1 VLCGLGKADVM
12 LVCALDIGGSS
23 VKHGV
28 VEVNGD
34 GAYLLAAAQSSPL
47 VSRQFENLRSVVMDS
62 IAGRLNEHPEISAV
76 GISTTGSVDRSGVV
90 VSAGHFDGYRD
101 VSWSEVLTPIFRTL
115 EHVETVNDGR
125 ASAWAEYMALGGRE
139 MSQINVVV
147 GTGVGGGL
155 VYNGELLLGE
165 GGQAGYIGHIKVTA
179 EPTARC
185 SCGSTGCVEVLAAAP
200 AVVRYWQEA
209 GGISDDNEN
218 HSFSDVTAAALR
230 GEESALSAFRRAGRW
245 LGVGLGN
252 AMNVLNPSVVSVGGG
267 VLLAS
272 GSVSSA
278 PAGGPYF
285 EAVAEGLAWAAHRR
299 IVASADL
306 RMARF
311 GNDGG
316 LLGAAQLAARTSQ
329 GA

>member
-1 VLCGLGKADVM
+1 M

-34 GAYLLAAAQSSPL
+34 GAYLLDAAQSSPL
-47 VSRQFENLRSVVMDS
+47 ASRYFENLRSVVMDS
-62 IAGRLNEHPEISAV
+62 IADSLNEHPEISAV

-90 VSAGHFDGYRD
+90 VSAGHFDDYRD
-101 VSWSEVLTPIFRTL
+101 VSWPAILTPIFHTL

-125 ASAWAEYMALGGRE
+125 ASAWAEYMALDGRA
-139 MSQINVVV
+139 MSHINAIV
-147 GTGVGGGL
+147 GTGVGGGI
-155 VYNGELLLGE
+155 VDNGALLLGDS
-165 GGQAGYIGHIKVTA
+165 GQAGYIGHIKVTA

-200 AVVRYWQEA
+200 AIVRYWQEA
-209 GGISDDNEN
+209 AGISDDNKN
-218 HSFSDVTAAALR
+218 HSFSDVTAAAQR

-278 PAGGPYF
+278 PAGGPFF
-285 EAVAEGLAWAAHRR
+285 EAVADGIASAAHWR

-306 RMARF
+306 RLARF

-329 GA
+329 GRPGDL